1 MLKFAVP
8 GLLLVSS
15 SAVALNGLRPIG
27 VSAESDAL
35 GGTGVSNF
43 YNYYDAL
50 YKNPAMMATAPGQ
63 PGQSQGTFG
72 MTYGAFSPEVRATTG
87 ADQAYKKPINDTSAV
102 FPSSF
107 GIGNK
112 ISNRFAMATGF
123 YGGGGGADYGE
134 KADSVYR
141 AKSATKVWSLT
152 SGLAFAFARDSS
164 VGINLTAT
172 QVDTHA
178 SNLSPVKGVI
188 TETGGTAYTYGTLVG
203 VRHQIDKATIGVIY
217 QPRQLA
223 YIEKARDIENDGI
236 KNDLSFTAVPTEIA
250 TGATW
255 REDDWMIEADYRF
268 LQWSQAEFLKS
279 VGWKDQ
285 HVLAF
290 GYEYG
295 GRNRLRLGFNVSTDA
310 VSSRGNTD
318 GFATSTVSGK
328 QMINLA
334 ADAFATT
341 SGLGVTNE
349 HYTIGSSHLL
359 RDDLK
364 LNSGLVYMV
373 PGSITRTGTYAP
385 PTGQRDYGWTAKFS
399 GYTAQLDLS
408 YLW

>member
-1 MLKFAVP
+1 MLKFVVP
-8 GLLLVSS
+8 AFLLASP
-15 SAVALNGLRPIG
+15 AAFALNGLRPIG
-27 VSAESDAL
+27 VSAESNAL
-35 GGTGVSNF
+35 GGTGISNF

-50 YKNPAMMATAPGQ
+50 YKNPAMMANAPGR
-63 PGQSQGTFG
+63 PGQSQGVFG
-72 MTYGAFSPEVRATTG
+72 MTYGAFNPEVRSTTG
-87 ADQAYKKPINDTSAV
+87 SDQDFKKPINDTAAA
-102 FPSSF
+102 FPSAF

-112 ISNRFAMATGF
+112 LSNRFAIATGF

-152 SGLAFAFARDSS
+152 SGLSFAFAKDSS

-203 VRHQIDKATIGVIY
+203 WRHQVDKATFGAIY
-217 QPRQLA
+217 QPRQNA
-223 YIEKARDIENDGI
+223 YIQKARDIENDGI
-236 KNDLSFTAVPTEIA
+236 KNDLSFTAVPSEFA
-250 TGATW
+250 TGVTW
-255 REDDWMIEADYRF
+255 REDEWMIEVDYRF

-285 HVLAF
+285 HVLAL

-295 GRNRLRLGFNVSTDA
+295 TKNRLRLGFNVSTDA

-341 SGLGVTNE
+341 SGLGVTNK
-349 HYTIGSSHLL
+349 HYTIGSSHELSEA
-359 RDDLK
+359 LK
-364 LNSGLVYMV
+364 LNSGVVYMV
-373 PGSITRTGTYAP
+373 PGSITRTGSYAP
-385 PTGQRDYGWTAKFS
+385 PTGARDYGWTAKFS
-399 GYTAQLDLS
+399 GFTAQLDLT